1 MRSLGVAVVFLA
13 AGAVSAG
20 AQDTRTEPPKGRFR
34 VGLIRITPKLE
45 LKNAGRDTNVLLDPA
60 SGVADSSIAVRGGT
74 DAFFPVGRRGR
85 LFAKGWLDWS
95 YYRSLKT
102 ERSTDPGG
110 EGRAEFDFGPWTVF
124 GGGGALRA
132 RQLFSID
139 LDARV
144 LREEHFA
151 SAGAQWRFS
160 SRAFLSGRIEQRRY
174 RYDPDRRLS
183 SAGLAAATLDRDAIT
198 TGLALRYRLTSMT
211 TAVART
217 EVLDDAF
224 TLALPRSGTT
234 RSFRH
239 LAGVELGPKALLSGY
254 LLAGIRESPAG
265 SRGTLPAYRGPALS
279 AELAYPF
286 LRRARL
292 VANAQRELFVSATQV
307 VSAEERGRNAYV
319 FTSARGAF
327 DVFLPMDLFGRFSV
341 GWDRARYLL
350 PLPVGDVS
358 MIRVDQFH
366 TVGGALFRQLSD
378 TLRVGVTMTRYR
390 RTSSIPGL
398 SYRRWVY
405 GLSAEFVP

>member
-1 MRSLGVAVVFLA
+1 
-13 AGAVSAG
+13 
-20 AQDTRTEPPKGRFR
+20 
-34 VGLIRITPKLE
+34 
-45 LKNAGRDTNVLLDPA
+45 
-60 SGVADSSIAVRGGT
+60 
-74 DAFFPVGRRGR
+74 

-174 RYDPDRRLS
+174 SYDPDRRLS
-183 SAGLAAATLDRDAIT
+183 SAGVAAATLDRDALT

-234 RSFRH
+234 RSFRY